1 MPWHSPCAL
10 SSLIFDLSK
19 TNALPFSESL
29 DSTGSLSTPIS
40 PSGLLKRLRFP
51 PPSGSLLYSIS
62 LSSLRY
68 EVFKVRIRGMY
79 LFPNLS
85 VSEMFFRRLSRGKTR
100 SWRTF
105 KTIHEGKSRLRVI
118 PDGLPVLCPALRPAL
133 RFRFAPRAFLFV
145 SVLPLRLSPLRFP
158 ETIDLG

>member
-1 MPWHSPCAL
+1 MLCLFRNL
-10 SSLIFDLSK
+10 SIPLEVFRLLFHRP
-19 TNALPFSESL
+19 A
-29 DSTGSLSTPIS
+29 SLSVS
-40 PSGLLKRLRFP
+40 ASLRRPVPCFTRFRF
-51 PPSGSLLYSIS
+51 
-62 LSSLRY
+62 SSLRY
-68 EVFKVRIRGMY
+68 EVFKVRIRGVY

-105 KTIHEGKSRLRVI
+105 KTIQEGKSRLRVI